1 MTEIPKF
8 SSRRF
13 ELILYLEKEEV
24 KSICQ
29 KEKNI
34 ESYCFIRH
42 DKDFNEDGS
51 PKEPHIHLVLSTKYP
66 YLSTTIYNKFKVDE
80 RNVRIINVL
89 DLKDRLE
96 YQIHK
101 NHQHKYQYDISE
113 VTTNNN
119 DWYQLIKTDDM
130 LLEFDRTTQ
139 AVMDMADGMSI
150 YELLKKYGHLF
161 IINFNAISSVAS
173 EIKYDKLIEKLEEEG
188 IYDDEI

>member
-13 ELILYLEKEEV
+13 ELILYLDKEEV

-34 ESYCFIRH
+34 ESYCFILH
-42 DKDFNEDGS
+42 DKDLNEDGS

-66 YLSTTIYNKFKVDE
+66 YFSTTIYNKFKVDE
-80 RNVRIINVL
+80 SNVRIINVL

-101 NHQHKYQYDISE
+101 NHQHKYQYDLSE

-119 DWYQLIKTDDM
+119 DWYQLIKSDDM
-130 LLEFDRTTQ
+130 LLEYDRTTQ
-139 AVMDMADGMSI
+139 AVMDMADGMPI
-150 YELLKKYGHLF
+150 YELSKKYGHLF
-161 IINFNAISSVAS
+161 IINFNSISSVAA
-173 EIKYDKLIEKLEEEG
+173 EIKYDRLVEKLEAKG
-188 IYDDEI
+188 FYDDEI